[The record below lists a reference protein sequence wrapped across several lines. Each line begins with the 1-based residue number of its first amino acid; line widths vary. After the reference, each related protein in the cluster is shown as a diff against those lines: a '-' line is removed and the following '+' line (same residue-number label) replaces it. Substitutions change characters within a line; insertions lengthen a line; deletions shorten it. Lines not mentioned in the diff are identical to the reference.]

1 MEKFAV
7 IKCINGNFS
16 IHAEGFTDLATA
28 KVSFHGLCQMLWNA
42 DDVQTASVIIVNEN
56 FYEVTGYHEV
66 IEKPVVNAEEE

>member
-16 IHAEGFTDLATA
+16 IHAEGFTDLAKA

-42 DDVQTASVIIVNEN
+42 DDVQTAAVIIVNEN
-56 FYEVTGYHEV
+56 FYPVTGYHEV
-66 IEKPVVNAEEE
+66 IEKLVVNTEE